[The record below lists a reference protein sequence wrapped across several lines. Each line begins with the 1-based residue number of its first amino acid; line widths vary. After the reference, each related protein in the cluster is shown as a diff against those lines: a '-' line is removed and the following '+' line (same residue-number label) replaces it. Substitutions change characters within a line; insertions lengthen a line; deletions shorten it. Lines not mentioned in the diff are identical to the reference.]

1 MQIGQAFDG
10 QRPDDHETGDRGPNR
25 RTLLKAAAL
34 GLFAF
39 KVGGV
44 EALISPAEARTRG
57 AALAVLTAEDAA
69 LLEAFGEALVPGARA
84 AGIAHFV
91 DANLARPH
99 HESLLTARYLDVLP
113 PHDAFYKAGLG
124 ALDAASRAVL
134 GAPFVQ
140 VSAATAKPLIAAML
154 PGTIAPW
161 EGPPPP
167 LFYLAVR
174 SDAADLVYGTRAAF
188 DRMQVPYMAHIDPP
202 SDW

>member
-1 MQIGQAFDG
+1 MQTRQAFDG
-10 QRPDDHETGDRGPNR
+10 QRRDQHGPDR
-25 RTLLKAAAL
+25 RTLLKAAGI

-39 KVGGV
+39 NVAGV
-44 EALISPAEARTRG
+44 EVLLSPAEARARG
-57 AALAVLTAEDAA
+57 AVLSVLSAEDAA

-99 HESLLTARYLDVLP
+99 HESLLTVRYLDVLP
-113 PHDAFYKAGLG
+113 PHDAFYRAGLA

-134 GAPFVQ
+134 GVPFVQ
-140 VSAATAKPLIAAML
+140 ASAAAAKPLISAML

-161 EGPPPP
+161 QGPPAA

-174 SDAADLVYGTRAAF
+174 SDAADLVYGTRAAY
-188 DRMQVPYMAHIDPP
+188 DRMQVPYLAHIEPP

>member
-1 MQIGQAFDG
+1 MQTEQAFDG
-10 QRPDDHETGDRGPNR
+10 SAPNR
-25 RTLLKAAAL
+25 RTLLKSAAF

-39 KVGGV
+39 KVAG
-44 EALISPAEARTRG
+44 ADMLLSPAEARTRG
-57 AALAVLTAEDAA
+57 AALTTLSAEEAA

-99 HESLLTARYLDVLP
+99 GESLLTVRYLDVLP
-113 PHDAFYKAGLG
+113 PHDAFYKAGLA

-134 GAPFVQ
+134 GAPFAG
-140 VSAATAKPLIAAML
+140 VSAAVAKPMVAAML

-161 EGPPPP
+161 SGPPAA

-188 DRMQVPYMAHIDPP
+188 ARMQVPYMAHIEPP
-202 SDW
+202 ADW